1 MSTNPYQTPE
11 GQLTTDDNA
20 VEEVKFFSPSS
31 RINRLRYWAH
41 SMLFTLAMFAVF
53 FVIGLLGF
61 YGSVTVAIVLGV
73 IAYIAMIAFSFILMI
88 QRLHDLNKTGWMSLL
103 CLIPL
108 ANIYLLVLLIFFK
121 GTEGRNNYGLQTP
134 PNKTWHWVLA
144 LSFVALFFIGGIL
157 AAIALPAYQDYVQR
171 AQSFESSYDSQDDSG
186 YPSEY
191 TTDGAVDDTLF
202 SDEALEDGISYET
215 PEEEIVDDEVVE
227 AVEDDASSET
237 DSTEMRSET
246 PQ

>member
-11 GQLTTDDNA
+11 GQLTDDDHA
-20 VEEVKFFSPSS
+20 VGEVKFFSPSA

-41 SMLFTLAMFAVF
+41 SMLFTFAMFGVL

-61 YGSVTVAIVLGV
+61 YVSTTVAIVLGV
-73 IAYIAMIAFSFILMI
+73 IAYIAMLVFSFILMI

-103 CLIPL
+103 AIIPL
-108 ANIYLLVLLIFFK
+108 ANIYLLILLIFFK

-144 LSFVALFFIGGIL
+144 LSFPVLMFVIGIL
-157 AAIALPAYQDYVQR
+157 AAIAMPAYQDYVER
-171 AQSFESSYDSQDDSG
+171 AQGVDSTYDSQDTSG

-191 TTDGAVDDTLF
+191 TTDGAVEDTMF
-202 SDEALEDGISYET
+202 SDEALEDGVSYEIV
-215 PEEEIVDDEVVE
+215 EEEIIDEVIE
-227 AVEDDASSET
+227 TVEDETSYET
-237 DSTEMRSET
+237 DSTEMKSET